1 MKKNKI
7 KEFFATSWAID
18 NKASIY
24 VLVVL
29 ITILGIMNYNSLPK
43 EQLPEIVIP
52 TIMVNTIYPGTSP
65 ADMENLVTRPIE
77 QQLKAVSNV
86 RNVTSTSVQDFSSV
100 IIEFNTNVDGAE
112 AKQKVRDALD
122 KAKSQLPTDLYKD
135 PEVIQIDFAEMP
147 IMNIQI
153 SGNYDL
159 EKLKKYAEVAQDKIE
174 SLKEITRVDIVGALD
189 REIQVNID
197 MYKMQI
203 AGVSMYDVEKAISYE
218 NHTISAGEIS
228 MDGMK
233 RNVRITGEF
242 KNIDDIKNIV
252 LISTFGGRIYLKDI
266 AEVKD
271 GFKEQESF
279 SRLNGHNVVTLS
291 VIKRGGENLIE
302 ASDKISSIMD
312 DLKTN
317 EYPPELKVTS
327 TGDISKYTKSSLGE
341 LNNTIIIGF
350 ILIMILL
357 MFFMGITNAFFVG
370 LSVPLS
376 IFVSCLIFPGIDF
389 SMNMIVMFGM
399 VFALGIIVDDAIVVI
414 ENTHRHH
421 HDEPNIV
428 KAAKSAAGEVFVPI
442 LSGTLT
448 TLAPFFPLIFWPGIV
463 GAFLYFLPVT
473 LIIVLTASLFVA
485 YIINPVFAVS
495 FMKHEYDVPAKKINK
510 KKIFIVG
517 AISLVLAL
525 VCYLMKWPGLANFI
539 IFAFLMVQL
548 YDFVLKRA
556 IKHFREKTWPF
567 VMDKYERLLRAILRR
582 KRPYAFLGGTF
593 LLLILTLLIMW
604 LWPPKIVFF
613 ADNEPN
619 TISVMITL
627 PVGTDQNVTD
637 SVTRIVEKRIG
648 EAIGKDNPI
657 VESVIANVTNGIAG
671 ENFDFDRFPSPNKGK
686 VTVNFVEYSE
696 RNGENTNPY
705 VEKIRDAVKGIPGT
719 QITVVKSKLS
729 PPTGKPVNIEV
740 SSENMTLLVSTAKKF
755 RAHLDSL
762 QIPGIDEL
770 KWDFDENK
778 PEILIDIDRVRANRE
793 GLSTGQI
800 GSELRTAIFGK
811 DVTKLKQDE
820 DEFPIMVRVTE
831 EQRKDFNRMLD
842 QKITY
847 RDMSTFWPRQIPLS
861 SLVKVQYTNS
871 YGGIKRKNFK
881 RVITISS
888 EVLPGYN
895 SNEIVKR
902 ISNEAERF
910 AKDDNVEIKMTG
922 ETEFMKES
930 IDFLIQCGIIALGLI
945 FFILITQFNS
955 VSKSLIILAE
965 VVFSIIGVLLGTIIF
980 RMEFSVIMTGIGILA
995 LGGIVVRNGILIVE
1009 FADLLRAKG
1018 MRTREAIVQAGKT
1031 RITPVLLTAIATMLG
1046 LVPLGIGL
1054 NFDFITLFT
1063 ELNPHIFF
1071 GGDNVMFWRSL
1082 SWTIIFGLSFATFL
1096 TLLLVPAM
1104 YLILAELWAKVQ
1116 RRKSNRQFRKLL
1128 GSGVR

>member
-18 NKASIY
+18 NRSSIY
-24 VLVVL
+24 VLVAL
-29 ITILGIMNYNSLPK
+29 ITVLGVINYRSLPK
-43 EQLPEIVIP
+43 EQLPDVVIP

-65 ADMENLVTRPIE
+65 SDMENLVTRPIE
-77 QQLKAVSNV
+77 KQLKAVSSVKNV
-86 RNVTSTSVQDFSSV
+86 SSTSVQDFSSI
-100 IIEFNTNVDGAE
+100 IIEFNTNVDQAE
-112 AKQKVRDALD
+112 AKQKVRDAID

-159 EKLKKYAEVAQDKIE
+159 ERLKKYAEMAQDRIE

-242 KNIDDIKNIV
+242 KNIDDIGNIV
-252 LISTFGGRIYLKDI
+252 LLSTIGGKIYLKDI
-266 AEVKD
+266 ADIKD
-271 GFKEQESF
+271 GYKEQESF
-279 SRLNGHNVVTLS
+279 SRLNGQNVVTLS

-302 ASDKISSIMD
+302 GSDKINDIIE
-312 DLKTN
+312 DLKKN
-317 EYPPELKVTS
+317 DFPPDLSVTT
-327 TGDISKYTKSSLGE
+327 TGDISKYTRSTLGE
-341 LNNTIIIGF
+341 LNNTIIFGF
-350 ILIMILL
+350 ILIMFLL
-357 MFFMGITNAFFVG
+357 MFFMGVTNAFFVG

-376 IFVSCLIFPGIDF
+376 VFVSCLIFPGIDF
-389 SMNMIVMFGM
+389 SMNMIVMFGL

-421 HDEPNIV
+421 RFEPDITR
-428 KAAKSAAGEVFVPI
+428 AAKSAAGEVFVPI

-463 GAFLYFLPVT
+463 GEFMYFLPVT
-473 LIIVLTASLFVA
+473 LVIVLLASLFVA

-495 FMKHEYDVPAKKINK
+495 FMKHEYDVPARRVDK
-510 KKIFIVG
+510 KKAIVFG
-517 AISLVLAL
+517 VITVVFATLA
-525 VCYLMKWPGLANFI
+525 YLLKWPGIGNFI
-539 IFAFLMVQL
+539 IFAYLMVLL
-548 YDFVLKRA
+548 YFFALKRSV
-556 IKHFREKTWPF
+556 KHFREKTWPW
-567 VMDKYERLLRAILRR
+567 VMEKYEKLIRAVLYR
-582 KRPYAFLGGTF
+582 KRPYAILGGTVV
-593 LLLILTLLIMW
+593 LLILTLLVMYV
-604 LWPPKIVFF
+604 WPPRIVFF

-627 PVGTDQNVTD
+627 PVGTDQKVTD

-648 EAIGKDNPI
+648 DAIGNDNPI

-686 VTVNFVEYSE
+686 VTVNFVEFSH
-696 RNGENTNPY
+696 RNGEETNPY

-729 PPTGKPVNIEV
+729 PPTGKPVNIEI
-740 SSENMTLLVSTAKKF
+740 SSENIISLVETAKKF
-755 RAHLDSL
+755 KNHIDSL

-770 KWDFDENK
+770 KWDFEENK

-793 GLSTGQI
+793 GLSAGQI

-811 DVTKLKQDE
+811 EVTKLKQDE

-831 EQRKDFNRMLD
+831 AQRKDFNRILD

-847 RDMSTFWPRQIPLS
+847 RDMSTFWPRQVPLS
-861 SLVKVQYTNS
+861 SLVKVDYTNS

-895 SNEIVKR
+895 ANEIVRR
-902 ISNEAERF
+902 ISNEAELF
-910 AKDDNVEIKMTG
+910 HKDENVEIKMTG

-930 IDFLIQCGIIALGLI
+930 INFLLQCAIIALGLI

-955 VSKSLIILAE
+955 VSKTLIILAE
-965 VVFSIIGVLLGTIIF
+965 VIFSIIGVLLGIIIF

-1018 MRTREAIVQAGKT
+1018 MKTREAIVQAGKT
-1031 RITPVLLTAIATMLG
+1031 RITPVLLTATATMLG
-1046 LVPLGIGL
+1046 LVPLAIGM
-1054 NFDFITLFT
+1054 NFDFISLFT

-1082 SWTIIFGLSFATFL
+1082 SWTIIFGLSFATIL
-1096 TLLLVPAM
+1096 TLLIVPAM
-1104 YLILAELWAKVQ
+1104 YLILAEIWAKMQ
-1116 RRKSNRQFRKLL
+1116 RRKSNKRFRKAQLL
-1128 GSGVR
+1128 AK